1 MKQTLL
7 ALLSFILLSNP
18 IAVTAQQQSGDFTYT
33 ENNGA
38 IAIIGYTGAGGAITI
53 PSTINDIPVTSIGTE
68 AFYDVTTLT
77 GVTIPSSVTSIG
89 DEAFA
94 YCYGLSSVTIPT
106 GVISIGQ
113 GAFMDCAM
121 TSVTIPSS
129 VSSISGYPFGECF
142 QLTAINVDP
151 ANLSYSSANGVLF
164 DHSQATLL
172 ECPPGLVGSYTVPSS
187 VTTIGEDGFAECYF
201 LTDITIPSS
210 VTSIGLWAFFDCWG
224 MLAINV
230 DSGNLTYSSA
240 NGVLFDKAQ
249 TTLLQFPAA
258 NTGSYSI
265 PGTVTS
271 IADYAFEEAHITS
284 VTIPQGVTT
293 IGNGSFEGSSLTIL
307 IVPSSVTSIGDSAFA
322 GCASLGSAYFD
333 DNAPLTGSDVF
344 DGVSLLLDV
353 IYYWPGTTGWGTT
366 FCGIPTAVSP
376 VAVSPSRSTVSASPA
391 SVTADGSSSSTIT
404 VALKNGYGNPV
415 RGITVT
421 LAGSGGSSTISAAS
435 GVSDVNGLVTFTV
448 QDTVVET
455 TTYTATDTSDSDLVI
470 TATATVSF
478 TAGPASAVA
487 STVSASPGS
496 VTADGATPST
506 ITVTLKDA
514 HNNLVS
520 GKTVTLAKTSGAGA
534 PVITTIQGTSSAS
547 GVATFSVTSTRAA
560 SDVFTAT
567 DSTDGVTVAQTA
579 GVTFTVGAP
588 SGYQITANSDTPL
601 AGAADALSIS
611 LVDAFGNTVSSFT
624 GNKTLTFS
632 GLGKSPAGNTPTV
645 SDQAGTPQTLGTPE
659 TIAFVSGVG
668 SASLLAYNAEGPVT
682 LAASDGALSTSS
694 AGGAGVVL
702 RVSSTGTQ
710 SAYRITGGATPTV
723 GQAEGLTIAAVDSY
737 GNTETSVS
745 GDKNLTF
752 SGLDAA
758 PDGTAPT
765 VTDKGGTAQTLGTA
779 EAITFASGV
788 SSAGGSLMAYKAEG
802 PVTLAVQDDA
812 KPTALASSSVGGAGL
827 SLTVSAGAVS
837 ALGSTV
843 SANPAS
849 VTADGS
855 SSSAITVTLLDAHNN
870 PVSGKT
876 VALGSSGGS
885 STVSAASGPSDSSG
899 VVSFTVR
906 DTVAE
911 TTTYTATDTSDS
923 GLVITATATVS
934 FTAGPVSAVVSTV
947 SASPG
952 SATADGATPSTITVT
967 LKDAEG
973 NPVSGKTVTLAMTSG
988 AGTPVITTIQG
999 TSSASGVATFSVTST
1014 RAAVDVFAATDST
1027 DGVTVAQTAG
1037 VTFTAGAPSAAYS
1050 AISPATASKAPDG
1063 VSTQVITVQARDVN
1077 DNNLSAGGGTVVFS
1091 ATAGTMGSVTDH
1103 GDGTYTAT
1111 WTAPSSAGTGSATV
1125 TATLN
1130 GAAVGTAVGASSC
1143 VILLPFP
1150 QLVSM
1155 DGTDGP
1161 IVLTWSVVPGG
1172 TYQPQYSNTLPG
1184 ASWTNLGGVI
1194 TAISSTMTITDDSG
1208 TAQGFYRLVQISIP

>member
-53 PSTINDIPVTSIGTE
+53 PSTINDIPVTSIATE

-520 GKTVTLAKTSGAGA
+520 GKTVTLAKTSGAG
-534 PVITTIQGTSSAS
+534 
-547 GVATFSVTSTRAA
+547 
-560 SDVFTAT
+560 
-567 DSTDGVTVAQTA
+567 
-579 GVTFTVGAP
+579 
-588 SGYQITANSDTPL
+588 
-601 AGAADALSIS
+601 
-611 LVDAFGNTVSSFT
+611 
-624 GNKTLTFS
+624 
-632 GLGKSPAGNTPTV
+632 
-645 SDQAGTPQTLGTPE
+645 
-659 TIAFVSGVG
+659 
-668 SASLLAYNAEGPVT
+668 
-682 LAASDGALSTSS
+682 
-694 AGGAGVVL
+694 
-702 RVSSTGTQ
+702 
-710 SAYRITGGATPTV
+710 
-723 GQAEGLTIAAVDSY
+723 
-737 GNTETSVS
+737 
-745 GDKNLTF
+745 
-752 SGLDAA
+752 
-758 PDGTAPT
+758 
-765 VTDKGGTAQTLGTA
+765 
-779 EAITFASGV
+779 
-788 SSAGGSLMAYKAEG
+788 
-802 PVTLAVQDDA
+802 
-812 KPTALASSSVGGAGL
+812 
-827 SLTVSAGAVS
+827 
-837 ALGSTV
+837 
-843 SANPAS
+843 
-849 VTADGS
+849 
-855 SSSAITVTLLDAHNN
+855 
-870 PVSGKT
+870 
-876 VALGSSGGS
+876 
-885 STVSAASGPSDSSG
+885 
-899 VVSFTVR
+899 
-906 DTVAE
+906 
-911 TTTYTATDTSDS
+911 
-923 GLVITATATVS
+923 
-934 FTAGPVSAVVSTV
+934 
-947 SASPG
+947 
-952 SATADGATPSTITVT
+952 
-967 LKDAEG
+967 
-973 NPVSGKTVTLAMTSG
+973 
-988 AGTPVITTIQG
+988 TPVITTIQG

-1014 RAAVDVFAATDST
+1014 RAALDVFTATDST

-1150 QLVSM
+1150 QLVGM
-1155 DGTDGP
+1155 GGTDGP